1 MLSSVGVVDKWCPGR
16 AGTGSWFP
24 LRRASDCDARSTYP
38 LAATEPQVRAAAYSD
53 VDAAAP
59 GWVVP
64 EDVAPH

>member
-1 MLSSVGVVDKWCPGR
+1 MLSSVGVVEKLCLGR
-16 AGTGSWFP
+16 VGTGSWFSC
-24 LRRASDCDARSTYP
+24 RQASDCDARSTQP